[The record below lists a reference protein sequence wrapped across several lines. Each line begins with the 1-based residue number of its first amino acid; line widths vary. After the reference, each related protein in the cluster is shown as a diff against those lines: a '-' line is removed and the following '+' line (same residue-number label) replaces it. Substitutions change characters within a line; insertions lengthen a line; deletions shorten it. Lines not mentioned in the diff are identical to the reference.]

1 MCKPKNITVICR
13 HDEGALLAVENEEG
27 GVQIVHAWGYDP
39 ETEAIYQA
47 AQIGG
52 SEFAVCNDAAMVIE
66 RRADIVRKIA
76 TTGYAADNAE
86 YLGANL
92 DGTMADYLRY
102 LAGETE
108 RYRLEQ
114 IYRDSDDEVIEAVAL
129 CHLAGLYG
137 DYLDTDAYASVMDAL
152 SQFGRYSDLV
162 DIRDAAERAYAA
174 ALK

>member
-1 MCKPKNITVICR
+1 MFERFDYRARIWDFELDDDDTVLIAAR
-13 HDEGALLAVENEEG
+13 SDADTVE
-27 GVQIVHAWGYDP
+27 
-39 ETEAIYQA
+39 EAIYQA

-52 SEFAVCNDAAMVIE
+52 SEFAVCNDVAMVIE
-66 RRADIVRKIA
+66 QRADIVRKIA